1 MNHHLKGVSLENTM
15 HYILKLECP
24 VIIQIIA
31 IIGLFWT
38 VFFQN
43 FSKVFW
49 KGSWLAYINIKYTT
63 IWKKCSDHKVLYK
76 FPLTVTTFFLVSIL
90 SWKTECAWLDLFL
103 VCERLHYSRTSMVGH
118 RGHKIIK

>member
-1 MNHHLKGVSLENTM
+1 MTHHLKGVILENTM

-24 VIIQIIA
+24 VVIQIIA

-63 IWKKCSDHKVLYK
+63 IRKKCSDHKVLYK
-76 FPLTVTTFFLVSIL
+76 CPLTVTNFFLVSIL
-90 SWKTECAWLDLFL
+90 SW
-103 VCERLHYSRTSMVGH
+103 
-118 RGHKIIK
+118 